1 MSMPQLETS
10 LLQAVEAAGG
20 DIAAASREVGIP
32 ETTLRRKLKS
42 EGLWERVEAAREG
55 KAGGRSSDGLSEDP
69 ETSLSEIPIFH
80 LDYSDYP
87 SLHCYPLSDV
97 HIGSPHFAEEVWDQ
111 WTNYLVNTPGVS
123 TMLNGDG
130 LNAALVSSVS
140 DVYSE
145 KLAPGEAATL
155 LEQKLKP
162 LADKGILDGITRGNH
177 ESRIWRTA
185 GLDPLE
191 FLADKL
197 HVPYTP
203 HAMVLVYHVGDQ
215 TYRMFVRHGTGMGAA
230 TVGSQANALE
240 RAARI
245 IEADI
250 FVSGHTHTQLA
261 FPRDVF
267 RWEPATG
274 KQVPLSP
281 GGRAYRVHGDRV
293 ERHKM
298 MFVSS
303 GSFLAYE
310 PYAAE
315 RGYPPAHIGAP
326 RVFMDGRSKD
336 VHASV

>member
-1 MSMPQLETS
+1 MPSQAELLTALEKS
-10 LLQAVEAAGG
+10 GG
-20 DIAAASREVGIP
+20 QIAAAAKTLGMKR
-32 ETTLRRKLKS
+32 TTLDSRLR
-42 EGLWERVEAAREG
+42 GDDDLWEKVQAIRSEMQ
-55 KAGGRSSDGLSEDP
+55 GGRSSDGLSEDP
-69 ETSLSEIPIFH
+69 ETLLSEIPIFH
-80 LDYSDYP
+80 LDYTDYA

-111 WTNYLVNTPGVS
+111 WSDYLVSTPGVS

-130 LNAALVSSVS
+130 LNAALTTSVS

-145 KLAPGEAATL
+145 KLAPGEAASL
-155 LEQKLKP
+155 LERKLRP
-162 LADKGILDGITRGNH
+162 LAEQGILDGITRGNH
-177 ESRIWRTA
+177 EARIWRAA

-197 HVPYTP
+197 GVPYTP
-203 HAMVLVYHVGDQ
+203 HGMVLVYHVGDQ
-215 TYRMFVRHGTGMGAA
+215 TYRMFVRHGTGNGAG
-230 TVGSQANALE
+230 TVGAQANQLE

-250 FVSGHTHTQLA
+250 FVTGHTHTQLA

-267 RWEPATG
+267 RLKRDLGGE
-274 KQVPLSP
+274 QVPIRT
-281 GGRAYRVHGDRV
+281 GGRAYTVRGDCV

-336 VHASV
+336 IHASV

>member
-1 MSMPQLETS
+1 MPSQAELLTALEKS
-10 LLQAVEAAGG
+10 GG
-20 DIAAASREVGIP
+20 EITAAARTLGMKR
-32 ETTLRRKLKS
+32 TTLDSRLRADSDLWGKVQTIRS
-42 EGLWERVEAAREG
+42 EMQ
-55 KAGGRSSDGLSEDP
+55 GGRSSDGLSEDP
-69 ETSLSEIPIFH
+69 ETLLSEIPIFH

-87 SLHCYPLSDV
+87 SLHNYPLSDV

-111 WTNYLVNTPGVS
+111 WTDYLVSTPGVS

-130 LNAALVSSVS
+130 LNAALTTSVS

-145 KLAPGEAATL
+145 KMAPGEAAAL
-155 LEQKLKP
+155 LERKLKP
-162 LADKGILDGITRGNH
+162 MADKGILDGITRGNH
-177 ESRIWRTA
+177 ESRIWRAA

-197 HVPYTP
+197 AVPYTP
-203 HAMVLVYHVGDQ
+203 HGMLLVYHVGDQ
-215 TYRMFVRHGTGMGAA
+215 VYRTFVRHGTGNGAG
-230 TVGSQANALE
+230 TVGAQANQLE

-250 FVSGHTHTQLA
+250 FVTGHTHSQLA

-267 RWEPATG
+267 RLQRELG
-274 KQVPLSP
+274 GEQVPLGP
-281 GGRAYRVHGDRV
+281 GGRAYTVRGDCV
-293 ERHKM
+293 KRHKM

-326 RVFMDGRSKD
+326 RIFMDGRTKD